1 MGCNYSADDYSR
13 ARIIQIEEEIV
24 SLQKEKQAELDAI
37 KRRGVSTSRTVLELP
52 KSVTRVV
59 KDVGEVSKDLAVVSL
74 LQDRKNNNTGTV
86 DNNDEDDGDSD
97 SDSY

>member
-97 SDSY
+97 SD